1 MIEVSQYVLNKLLL
15 AVGAL
20 AGVSVMNVVYQ
31 PKFIRHKGV
40 LAAAMISTA
49 MAVTL
54 ALTAGGAML
63 IWLGVDQSKADIVL
77 FVGVAI
83 GALAP
88 FTLNAMKNFFIK
100 YEDKDIVELKDV
112 VKGGN
117 K

>member
-1 MIEVSQYVLNKLLL
+1 
-15 AVGAL
+15 
-20 AGVSVMNVVYQ
+20 MNVVYQ

>member
-1 MIEVSQYVLNKLLL
+1 MFEISQYILNKMLL

-20 AGVSVMNVVYQ
+20 AGVSIMNVMYQ

-40 LAAAMISTA
+40 IAAAMISTA

-54 ALTAGGAML
+54 SLTAGGAVL

-77 FVGVAI
+77 FIGVAI
-83 GALAP
+83 GVLAP
-88 FTLNAMKNFFIK
+88 FMLNAMKNFFVK

-112 VKGGN
+112 VKRDS